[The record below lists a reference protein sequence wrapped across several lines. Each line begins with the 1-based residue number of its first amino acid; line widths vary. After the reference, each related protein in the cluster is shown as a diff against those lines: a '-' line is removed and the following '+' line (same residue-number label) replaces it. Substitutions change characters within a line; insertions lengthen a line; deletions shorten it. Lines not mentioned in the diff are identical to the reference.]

1 MGADERSCEVS
12 DAKKTLQMVK
22 ATFPGLNHSEVKLT
36 SPITSRYNCIAWAA
50 GFSDRWFWP
59 SPNYYWPEGIP
70 VVPTEAAF
78 EAAYKTLGFEK
89 AEKMEDDTQSADWI
103 AVFVQGNFVTH
114 ASRLLP
120 NGFWTSKL
128 GRGVDIEHSLSALE
142 GSEYG
147 KVAFYMKRLKTVVAD
162 SVGHS

>member
-1 MGADERSCEVS
+1 VS

-22 ATFPGLNHSEVKLT
+22 AKFPRLNNSHVKLT
-36 SPITSRYNCIAWAA
+36 SPNTSQYNCIAWAA

-59 SPNYYWPEGIP
+59 SPNYYWPAGIP
-70 VVPTEAAF
+70 VVATEAAF

-89 AEKMEDDTQSADWI
+89 VEMMENDAQTADWI
-103 AVFVQGNFVTH
+103 AIFVQGKFVTH

-128 GRGVDIEHSLSALE
+128 GPGVDIEHSLNGLE

-147 KVAFYMKRLKTVVAD
+147 TVAFFMKRLKTIVSD
-162 SVGHS
+162 SV